1 VVNAWRDKPIAG
13 SEGGGEEMFD
23 SHGMTAQV
31 DLVIGIARVLREEFG
46 VTIDAQPGGAG
57 NQAGTINRAFLATTR
72 KILGA
77 IVPAGELPGLTTWVL
92 RQAAHTRLSEFG
104 INNAKTGELLDSE
117 PGLGDPWLVY
127 LALCPD
133 SVIEDLLK
141 AG

>member
-1 VVNAWRDKPIAG
+1 
-13 SEGGGEEMFD
+13 MFD
-23 SHGMTAQV
+23 THGMTAEL
-31 DLVIGIARVLREEFG
+31 DLVIGIARALREEFG

-57 NQAGTINRAFLATTR
+57 NQAGAINRAFLATTR

-77 IVPAGELPGLTTWVL
+77 IVPAGDLPGLTTWVL
-92 RQAAHTRLSEFG
+92 RQAALTRLSEFG
-104 INNAKTGELLDSE
+104 VNEAKTGHLLDSE

-127 LALCPD
+127 LALSPD